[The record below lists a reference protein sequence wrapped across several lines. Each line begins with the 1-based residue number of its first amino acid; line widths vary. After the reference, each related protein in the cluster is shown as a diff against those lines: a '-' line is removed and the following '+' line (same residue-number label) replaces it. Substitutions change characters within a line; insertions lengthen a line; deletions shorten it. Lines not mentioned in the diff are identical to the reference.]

1 MFAIGATDVTTLSI
15 LVLADFPASAKRL
28 ELRVT
33 VNKLLFKL
41 GVIIEF
47 AIAE

>member
-15 LVLADFPASAKRL
+15 LALADFPASVKRP

-33 VNKLLFKL
+33 VNKSLLKL
-41 GVIIEF
+41 SVVIEY
-47 AIAE
+47 AMAE